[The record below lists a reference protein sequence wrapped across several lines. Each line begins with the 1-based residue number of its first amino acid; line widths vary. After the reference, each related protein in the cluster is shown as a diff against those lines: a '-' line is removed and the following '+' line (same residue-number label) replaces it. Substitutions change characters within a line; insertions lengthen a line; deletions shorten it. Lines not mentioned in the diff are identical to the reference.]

1 MLSPPS
7 FQGWDFSALGAP
19 PSGRGTSLPD
29 QPDQPDLS
37 DLPCLMEACLPS
49 GSSIR
54 LTGCW
59 VRTSPLGG
67 TEGQPPPMSGFLFLG
82 APQAKGLQE
91 LKVWMCGNL
100 KNVLI
105 EK

>member
-19 PSGRGTSLPD
+19 HSGGSASLPD
-29 QPDQPDLS
+29 LTDLT
-37 DLPCLMEACLPS
+37 DLPCLMEARLPS
-49 GSSIR
+49 GNSIR

-59 VRTSPLGG
+59 VMTSLPGG
-67 TEGQPPPMSGFLFLG
+67 AEGQPPPMPGFLFLG

-91 LKVWMCGNL
+91 LKVWIGEPSDQGCGC
-100 KNVLI
+100 VGI
-105 EK
+105 